1 MTDKFSNYLK
11 HLILFIIGGFIYIL
25 IEILWRGHSHWSMF
39 IAGGVCFLLIGCI
52 NEYFTWD
59 MSLILQGIFGS
70 IFVTLIEF
78 VFGLIFNVLLGMNI
92 WDYSNMPLNLLGQIC
107 IPFMLLWVPLSI
119 IAVVAD
125 DYLRYWL
132 FREERPRYRFI

>member
-11 HLILFIIGGFIYIL
+11 HLILFIIGGFLYIL

-132 FREERPRYRFI
+132 FREEKPRYRFI